1 MPGIFSGS
9 DGEELKMQLND
20 IEKNALSEPIEWR
33 FSSFMPT
40 LLDLVTFMYINH
52 ESMHLGQLAAWRR
65 AMD

>member
-1 MPGIFSGS
+1 
-9 DGEELKMQLND
+9 MQLND
-20 IEKNALSEPIEWR
+20 IEKNTLSEPIEWR